1 MSRRARTYQ
10 AATSAK
16 RLSLAHVPIDIDD
29 IEDNWPDDED
39 CERCRGYGMDPMAGY
54 LLTCPLCDGGDL

>member
-39 CERCRGYGMDPMAGY
+39 CERCRDDGHNPMTDY
-54 LLTCPLCDGGDL
+54 LLPCPACQGGQH